1 RITDVRQQPKV
12 QHIPG
17 ARESPTAHR
26 IPKVRQIPKV
36 HQIPSARQIPRT
48 HRIPKVRQIP
58 KVHQIPSARQIPRTH
73 RIPKVRQIPKVHQIP
88 SARQIPRTHRIPKV
102 RQIPTA
108 RQIPKVHQ
116 IPPARRAVA
125 VLVLLAGGLPAGVST
140 ARPASAHAELVP
152 ADPPDGSRLASPPG
166 RVTLTFSE
174 SVSLGVGF
182 VRVVDQSGHEVD
194 AGPAEHPAGAGEA
207 VAVRLRPRLPN
218 GGYLV
223 SYQVVSADSHPIS
236 RAGAVT
242 VGDRP
247 LP

>member
-1 RITDVRQQPKV
+1 
-12 QHIPG
+12 
-17 ARESPTAHR
+17 
-26 IPKVRQIPKV
+26 VRQIPKV

-58 KVHQIPSARQIPRTH
+58 SA
-73 RIPKVRQIPKVHQIP
+73 RQIPKVHQIP
-88 SARQIPRTHRIPKV
+88 SAR
-102 RQIPTA
+102 
-108 RQIPKVHQ
+108 
-116 IPPARRAVA
+116 RAVA
-125 VLVLLAGGLPAGVST
+125 VLVLLAGWLAAAVCT
-140 ARPASAHAELVP
+140 ARPASAHAELAS

-236 RAGAVT
+236 GAVAFT
-242 VGDRP
+242 VGNGPLLDASGAVLEGTGTDPVLGLVLTVTRWVSYAGLALLGGLVFLPACWPARRP
-247 LP
+247 HP